1 MHVIYFIVF
10 NSFTLLTIRFLPYF
24 DFESVTSMWFNSMIS
39 NNWKISITIG
49 GIAVGFAGL
58 AAAYN
63 KLYNNENRQAK
74 YEIIP
79 VYKKKLEELG
89 MVSNNSTIGPIFLCG
104 KKNNDD
110 FDLPDEIIIENYLN
124 SFSEDPYND
133 KFSRT
138 LMETEIQTGL
148 AKSFTCLREKKY
160 ELAEEACKEE
170 LAKKKNKNKKKRLM
184 RQLRR
189 TLALNLL
196 GTFAILRG
204 DYVTAIE
211 HLTTVVETPSASKK
225 LVINSLIKRSSIL
238 YQRRQFKESLDDL
251 KLAENYIHE
260 IKRSDE
266 IFNTT

>member
-1 MHVIYFIVF
+1 
-10 NSFTLLTIRFLPYF
+10 
-24 DFESVTSMWFNSMIS
+24 MWFNNMIS
-39 NNWKISITIG
+39 NNWKMSIAIG

-63 KLYNNENRQAK
+63 KLYNNENRQVK

-79 VYKKKLEELG
+79 IYKKKLEELG
-89 MVSNNSTIGPIFLCG
+89 MVDNNSTIGPIFLCG

-124 SFSEDPYND
+124 SFSEDPYD
-133 KFSRT
+133 DTYSRA

-148 AKSFTCLREKKY
+148 AKSFTCLRQKKY
-160 ELAEEACKEE
+160 ELVEEACKEE

-184 RQLRR
+184 RKIRR

-211 HLTTVVETPSASKK
+211 HLTTVVETSSASKK

-251 KLAENYIHE
+251 QLAENYIHE

-266 IFNTT
+266 IFNTI